1 MDSLKRLNTSD
12 IKSDISRD
20 DLALIFCIVNIF
32 HLISLG
38 NLIVVLCLYL
48 SFSALAPT
56 VPITVRHKPP
66 TKLINLFLS
75 IVIYYFESNY
85 SSA

>member
-32 HLISLG
+32 HLISPG

-48 SFSALAPT
+48 SFSA
-56 VPITVRHKPP
+56 
-66 TKLINLFLS
+66 F
-75 IVIYYFESNY
+75 
-85 SSA
+85 SSQEPFIFNIHMTDI